1 MHVKKIYTCI
11 HVHVFIFCI
20 ASTSFYVYINTY
32 LLTACSHLFTART
45 RNSIAVSSFDHMYQ
59 NNKRPHSIISIS
71 STSSS
76 SSSHSGA
83 FHPHHLPPD
92 TSRTTNYLSNGK
104 ARAPDIL
111 VFIFNILSMLLYIFM
126 MLYKIYGS
134 CSMGMNKI
142 KIFSRL

>member
-1 MHVKKIYTCI
+1 MAWQLSYHASKESIYFYSVVCI
-11 HVHVFIFCI
+11 
-20 ASTSFYVYINTY
+20 YILTTY
-32 LLTACSHLFTART
+32 SHSFTART

-104 ARAPDIL
+104 TGHLLFLSLYSIS
-111 VFIFNILSMLLYIFM
+111 LSMWFT
-126 MLYKIYGS
+126 
-134 CSMGMNKI
+134 
-142 KIFSRL
+142 FSRCIKCMVVAASAWTKWRFF

>member
-1 MHVKKIYTCI
+1 MTIALSCMYKKIYTCT
-11 HVHVFIFCI
+11 C
-20 ASTSFYVYINTY
+20 VYILY
-32 LLTACSHLFTART
+32 CLSCSHLFTART

-126 MLYKIYGS
+126 KLYKIYGS

-142 KIFSRL
+142 KILLRL

>member
-1 MHVKKIYTCI
+1 MYTCT
-11 HVHVFIFCI
+11 C
-20 ASTSFYVYINTY
+20 VYILYCLYFIVCLYENTY

-83 FHPHHLPPD
+83 FHPHHLPLD
-92 TSRTTNYLSNGK
+92 TSRTTNYFSNGK
-104 ARAPDIL
+104 ARAPAIL

-126 MLYKIYGS
+126 TLYKIYGS

-142 KIFSRL
+142 KILLRLYQ

>member
-1 MHVKKIYTCI
+1 MHVKKIYTC
-11 HVHVFIFCI
+11 
-20 ASTSFYVYINTY
+20 VYILYCLYFIVRLYKYMYTY
-32 LLTACSHLFTART
+32 LLTTCSHLFTART

-83 FHPHHLPPD
+83 FHPHHLPQD

-126 MLYKIYGS
+126 KLYKIYGS

-142 KIFSRL
+142 KILLRL

>member
-1 MHVKKIYTCI
+1 MAWQLSYHAFKESIY
-11 HVHVFIFCI
+11 
-20 ASTSFYVYINTY
+20 FYSVMPLLHCMYIYIYILTTY
-32 LLTACSHLFTART
+32 SHSFTART

-104 ARAPDIL
+104 TGHLLFLSLYSIS
-111 VFIFNILSMLLYIFM
+111 LSMCFT
-126 MLYKIYGS
+126 
-134 CSMGMNKI
+134 
-142 KIFSRL
+142 FSRRCIKCMVVAAWAWTKLRFF

>member
-1 MHVKKIYTCI
+1 MAWQLSYHASKESIYFYSVVCI
-11 HVHVFIFCI
+11 
-20 ASTSFYVYINTY
+20 YILTTY
-32 LLTACSHLFTART
+32 SHSFTART

-104 ARAPDIL
+104 TGHLLFLSLYSIS
-111 VFIFNILSMLLYIFM
+111 LSMCFT
-126 MLYKIYGS
+126 
-134 CSMGMNKI
+134 
-142 KIFSRL
+142 FSRCIKCMVVAAWAWTKLRFF

>member
-1 MHVKKIYTCI
+1 MPLLHCMYIYI
-11 HVHVFIFCI
+11 
-20 ASTSFYVYINTY
+20 YILTTY
-32 LLTACSHLFTART
+32 SHSFTART

-104 ARAPDIL
+104 TGHLLFLSLYSIS
-111 VFIFNILSMLLYIFM
+111 LSMCFT
-126 MLYKIYGS
+126 
-134 CSMGMNKI
+134 
-142 KIFSRL
+142 FSRCIKCMVVAAWA